1 MWWVVGVV
9 CELVDSNV
17 NVVGCWLFVVVWI
30 SVLSGGL
37 CCGCEGDFGLWG
49 WFFGVVT
56 WFKKKK
62 IYITLRTK
70 FGYKLINFFFKE

>member
-30 SVLSGGL
+30 SILSGGL
-37 CCGCEGDFGLWG
+37 CCGCEGDFGLW
-49 WFFGVVT
+49 
-56 WFKKKK
+56 
-62 IYITLRTK
+62 
-70 FGYKLINFFFKE
+70 